1 MASSATT
8 AVLNIPLSNTQQIIN
23 LKLTNNNYLFWRMQ
37 MKPYLIGQG
46 VFSFVD
52 GSTPCPSSHDFSSTA
67 SAVSATFNSEPCQAF
82 LAWKQQDQLILSALL
97 SSLSVEVLHL
107 VVDCSTSASVW
118 STLELAL
125 ASPSNSRIMQLHG
138 SLQDLR
144 QGDDIVTLYLQC
156 AKGLFDE
163 LVAAGRPIS
172 LTDFNLYVFRGLRG
186 EFRDLVT
193 SLSTKVD
200 PLSYSELHS
209 HLSTHEFIHRSSVSS
224 SLTTAPL
231 RSPPQYIL
239 PSVVFLGQTAVV
251 SWLIGVEDDGVAGG
265 ILTATFLSLT
275 VSPFV
280 VLVVVLLGSSPAATV
295 DSGKTIHTVVQQQI
309 SGHGSK

>member
-1 MASSATT
+1 
-8 AVLNIPLSNTQQIIN
+8 
-23 LKLTNNNYLFWRMQ
+23 
-37 MKPYLIGQG
+37 
-46 VFSFVD
+46 
-52 GSTPCPSSHDFSSTA
+52 
-67 SAVSATFNSEPCQAF
+67 
-82 LAWKQQDQLILSALL
+82 
-97 SSLSVEVLHL
+97 
-107 VVDCSTSASVW
+107 
-118 STLELAL
+118 
-125 ASPSNSRIMQLHG
+125 MQLHG

-144 QGDDIVTLYLQC
+144 QGDDTVTLYLQC

-265 ILTATFLSLT
+265 ILTATFLSQSFRGASGG
-275 VSPFV
+275 SPWQQPRSHSRQWQNHPHR
-280 VLVVVLLGSSPAATV
+280 GAATN
-295 DSGKTIHTVVQQQI
+295 QWPRQQI
-309 SGHGSK
+309 KCQLCHIYGHSAQ